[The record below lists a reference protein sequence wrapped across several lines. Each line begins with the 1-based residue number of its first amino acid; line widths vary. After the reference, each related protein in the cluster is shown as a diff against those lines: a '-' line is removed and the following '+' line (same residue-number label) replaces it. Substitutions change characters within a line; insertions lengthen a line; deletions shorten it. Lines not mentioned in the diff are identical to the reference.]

1 MGWLDTMDRAL
12 GRMIAAGRW
21 LVLPVALILFLQWPL
36 RDFVQW
42 GSREANDLGQWIFAL
57 YVSLAMTFATRE
69 RAHLAV
75 DAIAHDY
82 PARLRAVIARWG
94 SVICVVPWT
103 IFMIWTV
110 EPTVQRDGKPPP
122 FSHLQ
127 TATAAVQDQVNSNPS
142 NHPQKKAFLNDE
154 KKRATCRFCGDR
166 PDGSHSYWIKTGSV
180 GPIRFLVDSR
190 ELRQDDRVG
199 RQ

>member
-1 MGWLDTMDRAL
+1 VTHWLARIDRIL
-12 GRMIAAGRW
+12 GITIEAGRW

-82 PARLRAVIARWG
+82 PARVRSAIARWG
-94 SVICVVPWT
+94 SVLCVVPWT
-103 IFMIWTV
+103 VFMIWTV
-110 EPTVQRDGKPPP
+110 TPTVERSVMALERFPETFNHGYFLIKVAALLLAVLAL
-122 FSHLQ
+122 LQ
-127 TATAAVQDQVNSNPS
+127 TLLDALRPA
-142 NHPQKKAFLNDE
+142 
-154 KKRATCRFCGDR
+154 RA
-166 PDGSHSYWIKTGSV
+166 H
-180 GPIRFLVDSR
+180 
-190 ELRQDDRVG
+190 
-199 RQ
+199 

>member
-1 MGWLDTMDRAL
+1 MGWLDTMDRAM
-12 GRMIAAGRW
+12 GRLIEAGRW

-82 PARLRAVIARWG
+82 PARVRAAIARWG

-103 IFMIWTV
+103 VFIIWTV
-110 EPTVQRDGKPPP
+110 EPTVQRSVMSLERFPDTFNFGYFLIKVAT
-122 FSHLQ
+122 LLLAVLALMQ
-127 TATAAVQDQVNSNPS
+127 TLLDAVRP
-142 NHPQKKAFLNDE
+142 A
-154 KKRATCRFCGDR
+154 RDR
-166 PDGSHSYWIKTGSV
+166 
-180 GPIRFLVDSR
+180 
-190 ELRQDDRVG
+190 
-199 RQ
+199 

>member
-1 MGWLDTMDRAL
+1 MGWLDTFDRAL
-12 GRMIAAGRW
+12 GRLIAAGRW

-82 PARLRAVIARWG
+82 PAPVRTTIARWG

-103 IFMIWTV
+103 LFMIWTV
-110 EPTVQRDGKPPP
+110 GPTVERSVAVLER
-122 FSHLQ
+122 FSETNNPGYFLIKVAALLLAVLALLQ
-127 TATAAVQDQVNSNPS
+127 T
-142 NHPQKKAFLNDE
+142 
-154 KKRATCRFCGDR
+154 
-166 PDGSHSYWIKTGSV
+166 
-180 GPIRFLVDSR
+180 LVDA
-190 ELRQDDRVG
+190 LRPARTH
-199 RQ
+199 